1 MSESSNQ
8 KKKPKKV
15 FIEGAIDSEF
25 IAESIAKHQ
34 SKTSI
39 GAHNIFLGQVRNDTI
54 DGKEVKA
61 IEYTT
66 YAEMAEKEIH
76 RIREEAFEKFD
87 LVCLHVYHSLNVV
100 NVGEVCLFVFV
111 SSAHRDASYKASRFI
126 VDELKEKA
134 PIFGKEIFED
144 DTHTWKVNK

>member
-1 MSESSNQ
+1 MSTTQSPE
-8 KKKPKKV
+8 KKPKKV
-15 FIEGAIDSEF
+15 FIEGAISSEF

-34 SKTSI
+34 TKTSI
-39 GAHNIFLGQVRNDTI
+39 GAHNIFLGQVRNDII

-61 IEYTT
+61 IEYTA

-87 LVCLHVYHSLNVV
+87 LVCMHIYHSLNMVRT
-100 NVGEVCLFVFV
+100 GEVCLFVFV
-111 SSAHRDASYKASRFI
+111 SSAHRDASYNASRFI
-126 VDELKEKA
+126 VEELKAKA

-144 DTHTWKVNK
+144 DTHIWKVNK